1 MKILLIFAALI
12 GLNFAS
18 SAQTTIQFTID
29 APGTENDGLWEAT
42 YNTGTF
48 DSFQASIDDAPWWG
62 NETLAQSFASGA
74 DVDNLKFAYAEIT
87 FTTPDYA
94 LYSDNNTTVGNN
106 GNIDTGTSA
115 IYAVSATKV
124 PAPFPILG
132 ILPVAGLLKR
142 MRRRQRSA

>member
-1 MKILLIFAALI
+1 MKLILIFATLI
-12 GLNFAS
+12 GLSIAS
-18 SAQTTIQFTID
+18 NAQTTIQFTID

-48 DSFQASIDDAPWWG
+48 DSFQTSIDDTAWWG
-62 NETLAQSFASGA
+62 NETLAQAFATGA

-94 LYSDNNTTVGNN
+94 LYSDNNTSVGNN
-106 GNIDTGTSA
+106 GNIDTSTSA
-115 IYAVSATKV
+115 IYAISATKV

-142 MRRRQRSA
+142 MRSRQRNA

>member
-1 MKILLIFAALI
+1 MKIFLIFVTLFGLSFAA
-12 GLNFAS
+12 

-48 DSFQASIDDAPWWG
+48 DSFQTSIDDAAWWG
-62 NETLAQSFASGA
+62 NETLAQSFATGA
-74 DVDNLKFAYAEIT
+74 NVNNLKFAYAEIT

-106 GNIDTGTSA
+106 GNIDTSTSA

-142 MRRRQRSA
+142 MRKRQRKS